1 MSFDVTVR
9 CSDGHLYTAK
19 WVPLVGLRSVRLGQR
34 NRFARC
40 PIDRKWRMAGLVDP
54 ETLSATEVM
63 EARQHH
69 VGLQ

>member
-19 WVPLVGLRSVRLGQR
+19 WIPLVGLRSVRLGQR

-40 PIDRKWRMAGLVDP
+40 PIDRKWRMARRVDP

-63 EARQHH
+63 AARQHH